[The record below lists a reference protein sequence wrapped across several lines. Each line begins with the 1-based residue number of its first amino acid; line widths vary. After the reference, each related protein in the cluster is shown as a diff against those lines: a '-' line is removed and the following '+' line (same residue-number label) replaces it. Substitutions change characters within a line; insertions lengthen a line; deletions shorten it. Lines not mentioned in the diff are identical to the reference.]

1 MRGNLISFQ
10 VYFDSKGNLMTE
22 LSKLPLEGL
31 SLFNDADRPY
41 VKKILNEAGLK
52 LEVCM
57 NTYRKNY
64 RRYNMEE
71 IFIAPETKLAMV
83 LRINSEIVA
92 ALASVE
98 LMEENIEIITTLLHK
113 HSSFVLEVSQKAVQA
128 ERLDVKAVK

>member
-52 LEVCM
+52 LEGS
-57 NTYRKNY
+57 
-64 RRYNMEE
+64 
-71 IFIAPETKLAMV
+71 A
-83 LRINSEIVA
+83 
-92 ALASVE
+92 
-98 LMEENIEIITTLLHK
+98 
-113 HSSFVLEVSQKAVQA
+113 
-128 ERLDVKAVK
+128 

>member
-52 LEVCM
+52 LWKR
-57 NTYRKNY
+57 TSR
-64 RRYNMEE
+64 
-71 IFIAPETKLAMV
+71 
-83 LRINSEIVA
+83 
-92 ALASVE
+92 
-98 LMEENIEIITTLLHK
+98 LLQLFYISTHLL
-113 HSSFVLEVSQKAVQA
+113 F
-128 ERLDVKAVK
+128 

>member
-52 LEVCM
+52 LEGLHD
-57 NTYRKNY
+57 TGIIKWKNY
-64 RRYNMEE
+64 
-71 IFIAPETKLAMV
+71 F
-83 LRINSEIVA
+83 
-92 ALASVE
+92 
-98 LMEENIEIITTLLHK
+98 LH
-113 HSSFVLEVSQKAVQA
+113 QKQ
-128 ERLDVKAVK
+128 D

>member
-52 LEVCM
+52 LEGLHEYLTERTTGV
-57 NTYRKNY
+57 
-64 RRYNMEE
+64 
-71 IFIAPETKLAMV
+71 
-83 LRINSEIVA
+83 
-92 ALASVE
+92 
-98 LMEENIEIITTLLHK
+98 ITWKKYLLHRK
-113 HSSFVLEVSQKAVQA
+113 Q
-128 ERLDVKAVK
+128 D